1 MNPSG
6 TFGSSQGGAFQAPS
20 GGTMKTSLFGQPFG
34 QQNPSSQ
41 GLFQPPA
48 FGQHNASSFGQNSVL
63 NQGSVLGPGAG
74 FGQPPAFGVTSAFG
88 SNPTLGQ
95 PQPLFFGQTSFGQT
109 SSTSSSTSVFGQTP
123 NITQSRG
130 FGSSEFSFK
139 PANDAI
145 FKPIFSAS
153 PEPTNPQI
161 TPVCGSSFCAAG
173 SQVSSSTNAGFS
185 FLTGS
190 KAGPAGFSLSQPAP
204 VSSSSSQNNSLTTA
218 CGDQTKTLP
227 FSFSHF
233 SLKNFQTQPT
243 PLSVGAG
250 FDQLSAFGEP
260 KSKVETSLDKNE
272 SNLSGQ
278 GNANIF
284 REFSKGTKRKDP
296 AMPVL
301 GIQKPA
307 TDPDAAPSRAESPR
321 QPSKRPLIRSRGQ
334 PGGLLSRA
342 LNAIRK
348 DQSSS
353 VRNEGPKENPQQP
366 GTWEETERKAAQP
379 QEDDLPAASSVQTPT
394 RDVEEPTEET
404 ETKVEMSTPASRGER
419 SESLDSLG
427 GMSPSELTCIMCRN
441 IPQELNKRNKVEKH
455 FARFGKVCK
464 VLCRPA
470 KNLAIVYFNDH
481 AAAAKA
487 KKRGKVFDKHE
498 LLILWMKKKLFS
510 SGVFSSFSSPV
521 RRASPAKVL
530 QFDADPQKEIKTE
543 SLSSE
548 RPVPSSLLPL
558 IGQVAE
564 TAEEKFRL
572 LEQRDKILRQGR
584 SKRTDLDLAFV
595 GTCPDMCPEK
605 ERYMRETRNQLSIFE
620 VIPNTEMV
628 NHTAAIK
635 EYSRSSADQEEPLPH
650 ELRPLPV
657 LKMTMDYLV
666 TQIMDLSQDNYRD
679 WYDFVWNRTRSI
691 RKDIT
696 QQRLCCP
703 QTVSLIEKCTR
714 FHVHCA
720 HHLCEEH
727 MSSFDPKINTENMT
741 KCLQSLKEMYED
753 LATHQT
759 FCPSEAEFRQ
769 YSVLLKLNDGDIL
782 RSVQQFRDEVRNS
795 PELKFAVQAFAAVN
809 SNNFVRFFKLVKG
822 ASYLAGCLLHRYFN
836 QVRAKAL
843 KVLNMALTVGP
854 RSTPLPVEDVARMLM
869 FPNSAEAT
877 DFVQQFGLNVTDGM
891 VELSR
896 VVYQEPDI
904 PPSPKRSAVIIAKKT
919 VLNGEVVNGG
929 PLPIPPHHTPQCSFD
944 LQNKYGGERPTSNFI
959 KGINTSFPPSVSS
972 ETGETGGSHSPPAQL
987 TEPQQL
993 FTFVSQ
999 PEPVKPPSPPPE
1011 PQPMYSDE
1019 IMAELDCV
1027 IEEVVKA
1034 EVKEVTDEGAAYIAA
1049 ALQIFAL
1056 VYIFVLSGRWRDV
1069 VAVRRQLKR
1078 QMRGFPAA
1086 PCCVDPCFK
1095 LKALAPSA
1103 PTQPSLAD
1111 LARGMVNLGNAGLLT
1126 LSSTRLL
1133 EMRQEVT
1140 HQMRVH
1146 YYFQQLLEKHV
1157 WAPLDLVSLV
1167 TENIPIAHD
1176 RIFWKALLL
1185 LPSDQESAASMANRV
1200 LSDWLEAKLG
1210 GEQQSE
1216 EHLDGSLWT
1225 LCVTNALQESGR
1237 RTQKVHI
1244 AVKASRGPLTDNNLS
1259 RVEQCSELQGTGA
1272 LILLVPALP
1281 VFEPGLQDQGVPD
1294 SLLSALLQL
1303 KQLQQVNTWHCP
1315 LPLVVLV
1322 PGPDGGASYTN
1333 NQALSWLLARATPP
1347 LSLSCQTLV
1356 QLIETSLGRELDP
1369 RVYAIRQERATAHLL
1384 PQEPAPI
1391 IRLYNAILDH
1401 VADTVASQH
1410 LCRLSWPPGEFSL
1423 PHTRSFVPHLAW
1435 NSVEHLAW
1443 LRKAIL
1449 SLQLPEWEPL
1459 PPTDSWSELCSFIF
1473 HYAAKIPAS
1482 HLSQPLLK
1490 SRLENLLERVRVKTH
1505 LTQTCGFRGN
1515 MEYNSRAQ
1523 SQSISQIPW
1532 DDVVMI
1538 CIDHK
1543 LKDWQ
1548 RPEESVC
1555 EDALTAGGDIL
1566 VYFSAESLKDF
1577 QAPEEWTEAVRK
1589 THEEKK
1595 QETNWP
1601 DEEPE
1606 RAELKKTTPTSISWK
1621 LQDLERQIS
1630 LGHEEEVACSLKLSG
1645 LRSIVDD

>member
-1 MNPSG
+1 MNQSAGHGNPI
-6 TFGSSQGGAFQAPS
+6 
-20 GGTMKTSLFGQPFG
+20 FGQTPVFG
-34 QQNPSSQ
+34 QSQ
-41 GLFQPPA
+41 PLSTMSPAPA
-48 FGQHNASSFGQNSVL
+48 FGQQPLGTFGNSNAPSFGQNSVL

-161 TPVCGSSFCAAG
+161 TPVSGSSFCAAG

-227 FSFSHF
+227 FSFSQPAVPPISSTTASIKEPTTPSSFSF

-272 SNLSGQ
+272 SNLSDQ
-278 GNANIF
+278 GNSNIF

-307 TDPDAAPSRAESPR
+307 TDQDAAPSRAESPR

-353 VRNEGPKENPQQP
+353 VRNEGPKENPQQAA
-366 GTWEETERKAAQP
+366 TWEETERKAAQP
-379 QEDDLPAASSVQTPT
+379 QEDELPA
-394 RDVEEPTEET
+394 
-404 ETKVEMSTPASRGER
+404 TKAEMSTPASHGER
-419 SESLDSLG
+419 SESLDSLS

-441 IPQELNKRNKVEKH
+441 IPQELNKRNKIEKH

-498 LLILWMKKKLFS
+498 LLILWMKKKHMSFLKSLFTFNTKCAGGIKKKS
-510 SGVFSSFSSPV
+510 RGNHFFFTGVFSSFSSPV

-548 RPVPSSLLPL
+548 RPMPSSLLPL

-605 ERYMRETRNQLSIFE
+605 ERYMRETRNQLSVFE

-877 DFVQQFGLNVTDGM
+877 DYVQQFALNVTDGM

-944 LQNKYGGERPTSNFI
+944 LQNKYRGELPTSNFI
-959 KGINTSFPPSVSS
+959 KGINSFAGVPALTFILNVSVSI
-972 ETGETGGSHSPPAQL
+972 SHLHRLGAAFTMLFLTFLKATLTFPRLNRPPLCFCRESNVQV
-987 TEPQQL
+987 ESM
-993 FTFVSQ
+993 VS
-999 PEPVKPPSPPPE
+999 
-1011 PQPMYSDE
+1011 
-1019 IMAELDCV
+1019 
-1027 IEEVVKA
+1027 EVVQRLLREISSSEIKLEQERVAEEKRRLEEARLVLLSFLFRKA
-1034 EVKEVTDEGAAYIAA
+1034 HDKCF
-1049 ALQIFAL
+1049 LIFAL

-1244 AVKASRGPLTDNNLS
+1244 AVKASRGPLTENNLS
-1259 RVEQCSELQGTGA
+1259 RVERCSELQGTGA

-1322 PGPDGGASYTN
+1322 PGPDG
-1333 NQALSWLLARATPP
+1333 ALRLH
-1347 LSLSCQTLV
+1347 TLMTEG
-1356 QLIETSLGRELDP
+1356 LISEFTFVFIPETSNDLQGSKQVPLHCHTN
-1369 RVYAIRQERATAHLL
+1369 VTHACGLI
-1384 PQEPAPI
+1384 
-1391 IRLYNAILDH
+1391 
-1401 VADTVASQH
+1401 AS
-1410 LCRLSWPPGEFSL
+1410 
-1423 PHTRSFVPHLAW
+1423 V
-1435 NSVEHLAW
+1435 
-1443 LRKAIL
+1443 
-1449 SLQLPEWEPL
+1449 
-1459 PPTDSWSELCSFIF
+1459 
-1473 HYAAKIPAS
+1473 
-1482 HLSQPLLK
+1482 
-1490 SRLENLLERVRVKTH
+1490 
-1505 LTQTCGFRGN
+1505 TC
-1515 MEYNSRAQ
+1515 
-1523 SQSISQIPW
+1523 I
-1532 DDVVMI
+1532 
-1538 CIDHK
+1538 
-1543 LKDWQ
+1543 
-1548 RPEESVC
+1548 
-1555 EDALTAGGDIL
+1555 
-1566 VYFSAESLKDF
+1566 
-1577 QAPEEWTEAVRK
+1577 
-1589 THEEKK
+1589 
-1595 QETNWP
+1595 
-1601 DEEPE
+1601 
-1606 RAELKKTTPTSISWK
+1606 TSYKFMS
-1621 LQDLERQIS
+1621 
-1630 LGHEEEVACSLKLSG
+1630 C
-1645 LRSIVDD
+1645 

>member
-1 MNPSG
+1 
-6 TFGSSQGGAFQAPS
+6 
-20 GGTMKTSLFGQPFG
+20 MKTSLFGQPFG

-48 FGQHNASSFGQNSVL
+48 FGQQPVMNQSAGHGNPIFGQTPVFGQSQPSSTVSSAPAFGQQPLGTFGNTNASSFGQNSVS
-63 NQGSVLGPGAG
+63 NQGSVLGPGSG

-161 TPVCGSSFCAAG
+161 TPVSGSSFCAAG

-190 KAGPAGFSLSQPAP
+190 KAGPAGFNLSQPAP

-260 KSKVETSLDKNE
+260 KSKVETSLDKND

-278 GNANIF
+278 GNSNIF

-307 TDPDAAPSRAESPR
+307 TDQDAPSRAESPR

-353 VRNEGPKENPQQP
+353 VRNEGPKENPQQA

-379 QEDDLPAASSVQTPT
+379 QEDDLP
-394 RDVEEPTEET
+394 
-404 ETKVEMSTPASRGER
+404 ETKAEMSTPASRGER

-427 GMSPSELTCIMCRN
+427 GMSPSELTNIMCRN
-441 IPQELNKRNKVEKH
+441 IPQELNKRNKIEKH

-487 KKRGKVFDKHE
+487 KKRGKQLSRLKSQVSFLKS
-498 LLILWMKKKLFS
+498 LCTFNMKCIGGILKKNVEGIRLFS
-510 SGVFSSFSSPV
+510 SGVSSSFSSPV

-530 QFDADPQKEIKTE
+530 QFDADSQKEIKTE

-605 ERYMRETRNQLSIFE
+605 ERYMRETRNQLSVFE

-666 TQIMDLSQDNYRD
+666 TQIMDLGQDNYRD

-753 LATHQT
+753 LAAHQT

-896 VVYQEPDI
+896 VVYQEPEI

-944 LQNKYGGERPTSNFI
+944 LQNKYRGELPTSNFI
-959 KGINTSFPPSVSS
+959 KGINSFAGVLVLTFTINISVSI
-972 ETGETGGSHSPPAQL
+972 SHLHRLGAAFTMLFLTFLKATLTFPAL
-987 TEPQQL
+987 ISQL
-993 FTFVSQ
+993 FPFISQ

-1019 IMAELDCV
+1019 DIMAELDCV

-1049 ALQIFAL
+1049 ALQVFAL

-1111 LARGMVNLGNAGLLT
+1111 LARGMVNLGNAGSLT

-1259 RVEQCSELQGTGA
+1259 RVERCSELQGTGA

-1315 LPLVVLV
+1315 LPLVILV

-1347 LSLSCQTLV
+1347 LSLSCQTLM

-1369 RVYAIRQERATAHLL
+1369 RVFAIRQERATAHLL

-1577 QAPEEWTEAVRK
+1577 RAPEDWTEAVRK

-1595 QETNWP
+1595 QEKNW
-1601 DEEPE
+1601 
-1606 RAELKKTTPTSISWK
+1606 
-1621 LQDLERQIS
+1621 
-1630 LGHEEEVACSLKLSG
+1630 
-1645 LRSIVDD
+1645 

>member
-6 TFGSSQGGAFQAPS
+6 TFGSSQGGAFQPVMNQSAGHGNPI
-20 GGTMKTSLFGQPFG
+20 FGQTPVFG
-34 QQNPSSQ
+34 QSQ
-41 GLFQPPA
+41 PLSTMSPAPA
-48 FGQHNASSFGQNSVL
+48 FGQQPLGTFGNSNAPSFGQNSVL

-161 TPVCGSSFCAAG
+161 TPVSGSSFC
-173 SQVSSSTNAGFS
+173 
-185 FLTGS
+185 
-190 KAGPAGFSLSQPAP
+190 
-204 VSSSSSQNNSLTTA
+204 NNSLTTA

-227 FSFSHF
+227 FSFSQPAVPPISSTTASIKEPTTPSSFSF

-272 SNLSGQ
+272 SNLSDQ
-278 GNANIF
+278 GNSNIF

-307 TDPDAAPSRAESPR
+307 TDQDAAPSRAESPR

-353 VRNEGPKENPQQP
+353 VRNEGPKENPQQAA
-366 GTWEETERKAAQP
+366 TWEETERKAAQP
-379 QEDDLPAASSVQTPT
+379 QEDELPAASSVQTPT

-404 ETKVEMSTPASRGER
+404 DTTPETKAEMSTPASHGER
-419 SESLDSLG
+419 SESLDSLS

-441 IPQELNKRNKVEKH
+441 IPQELNKRNKIEKH

-498 LLILWMKKKLFS
+498 LLILWMKKKHMSFLKSLFTFNTKCAGGIKKKS
-510 SGVFSSFSSPV
+510 RGNHFFFTGVFSSFSSPV

-548 RPVPSSLLPL
+548 RPMPSSLLPL

-605 ERYMRETRNQLSIFE
+605 ERYMRETRNQLSVFE

-877 DFVQQFGLNVTDGM
+877 DYVQQFALNVTDGM

-944 LQNKYGGERPTSNFI
+944 LQNKYRGELPTSNFI
-959 KGINTSFPPSVSS
+959 KGINSFAGVPALTFILNVSVSI
-972 ETGETGGSHSPPAQL
+972 SHLHRLGAAFTMLFLTFLKATLTFPAL
-987 TEPQQL
+987 ISSM
-993 FTFVSQ
+993 VS
-999 PEPVKPPSPPPE
+999 
-1011 PQPMYSDE
+1011 
-1019 IMAELDCV
+1019 
-1027 IEEVVKA
+1027 EVVQRLLREISSSEIKLEQERVAEEKRRLEEARLVLLSFLFRKA
-1034 EVKEVTDEGAAYIAA
+1034 HDKCF
-1049 ALQIFAL
+1049 LIFAL

-1244 AVKASRGPLTDNNLS
+1244 AVKASRGPLTENNLS
-1259 RVEQCSELQGTGA
+1259 RVERCSELQGTGA

-1333 NQALSWLLARATPP
+1333 
-1347 LSLSCQTLV
+1347 
-1356 QLIETSLGRELDP
+1356 
-1369 RVYAIRQERATAHLL
+1369 
-1384 PQEPAPI
+1384 
-1391 IRLYNAILDH
+1391 
-1401 VADTVASQH
+1401 
-1410 LCRLSWPPGEFSL
+1410 
-1423 PHTRSFVPHLAW
+1423 
-1435 NSVEHLAW
+1435 
-1443 LRKAIL
+1443 K
-1449 SLQLPEWEPL
+1449 
-1459 PPTDSWSELCSFIF
+1459 
-1473 HYAAKIPAS
+1473 
-1482 HLSQPLLK
+1482 
-1490 SRLENLLERVRVKTH
+1490 LEKGDKEYH
-1505 LTQTCGFRGN
+1505 LTR
-1515 MEYNSRAQ
+1515 
-1523 SQSISQIPW
+1523 
-1532 DDVVMI
+1532 
-1538 CIDHK
+1538 
-1543 LKDWQ
+1543 
-1548 RPEESVC
+1548 
-1555 EDALTAGGDIL
+1555 
-1566 VYFSAESLKDF
+1566 
-1577 QAPEEWTEAVRK
+1577 
-1589 THEEKK
+1589 
-1595 QETNWP
+1595 
-1601 DEEPE
+1601 
-1606 RAELKKTTPTSISWK
+1606 
-1621 LQDLERQIS
+1621 
-1630 LGHEEEVACSLKLSG
+1630 
-1645 LRSIVDD
+1645 

>member
-6 TFGSSQGGAFQAPS
+6 TFGSSQGGAFQAP

-48 FGQHNASSFGQNSVL
+48 FGQQPQPVMNQSAGHGNPIFGQTPVFGQSQPLSTMSPAPAFGQQPLGTFGNSNAPSFGQNSVL

-161 TPVCGSSFCAAG
+161 TPVSGSSFCAAG

-227 FSFSHF
+227 FSFSQPAVPPISSTTASIKEPTTPSSFSF

-272 SNLSGQ
+272 SNLSDQ
-278 GNANIF
+278 GNSNIF

-307 TDPDAAPSRAESPR
+307 TDQDAAPSRAESPR

-353 VRNEGPKENPQQP
+353 VRNEGPKENPQQAA
-366 GTWEETERKAAQP
+366 TWEETERKAAQP
-379 QEDDLPAASSVQTPT
+379 QEDELPAASSVQTPT
-394 RDVEEPTEET
+394 RD
-404 ETKVEMSTPASRGER
+404 MSTPASHGER
-419 SESLDSLG
+419 SESLDSLS

-441 IPQELNKRNKVEKH
+441 IPQELNKRNKIEKH

-481 AAAAKA
+481 VTAAKA

-498 LLILWMKKKLFS
+498 LLILWMKKKHSKYNHFFNKFLSFLKSLFTFNTKCAGGIKKKS
-510 SGVFSSFSSPV
+510 RGNHFFFTGVFSSFSSPV

-548 RPVPSSLLPL
+548 RPMPSSLLPL

-605 ERYMRETRNQLSIFE
+605 ERYMRETRNQLSVFE

-877 DFVQQFGLNVTDGM
+877 DYVQQFALNVTDGM

-944 LQNKYGGERPTSNFI
+944 LQNKYP
-959 KGINTSFPPSVSS
+959 SFPPSVSS
-972 ETGETGGSHSPPAQL
+972 ETGETVGSHSPPAQL

-993 FTFVSQ
+993 FSFISQ

-1011 PQPMYSDE
+1011 PQPVYSDEE

-1049 ALQIFAL
+1049 ALQESNVQVESMVSEVVQRLLREISSSEIKLEQERVAEEKRRLEEARLHEAFLAQFSSSLCTEIIHEVLDETIQETVSSEIQEAVNEKAERLAKCTEQICNSL
-1056 VYIFVLSGRWRDV
+1056 VEETLNTDIAMLVDDLLEAELQRIYKYIKRWRDV

-1244 AVKASRGPLTDNNLS
+1244 AVKASRGPLTENNLS
-1259 RVEQCSELQGTGA
+1259 RVERCSELQGTGA

-1322 PGPDGGASYTN
+1322 PGPDG
-1333 NQALSWLLARATPP
+1333 ALRLH
-1347 LSLSCQTLV
+1347 TLMTEG
-1356 QLIETSLGRELDP
+1356 LISEFTFVFIPETSNDLQGSKQVPLHCHTN
-1369 RVYAIRQERATAHLL
+1369 VTHACGLIASVTCITSYKFMSYVVAIK
-1384 PQEPAPI
+1384 
-1391 IRLYNAILDH
+1391 N
-1401 VADTVASQH
+1401 
-1410 LCRLSWPPGEFSL
+1410 
-1423 PHTRSFVPHLAW
+1423 
-1435 NSVEHLAW
+1435 
-1443 LRKAIL
+1443 
-1449 SLQLPEWEPL
+1449 
-1459 PPTDSWSELCSFIF
+1459 
-1473 HYAAKIPAS
+1473 
-1482 HLSQPLLK
+1482 
-1490 SRLENLLERVRVKTH
+1490 
-1505 LTQTCGFRGN
+1505 
-1515 MEYNSRAQ
+1515 
-1523 SQSISQIPW
+1523 
-1532 DDVVMI
+1532 
-1538 CIDHK
+1538 
-1543 LKDWQ
+1543 
-1548 RPEESVC
+1548 VC
-1555 EDALTAGGDIL
+1555 EFGEMNKFRTGETAWRRMNHSGCEIQCADKKKYAKLYYMKSAKPSHHKRKIAL
-1566 VYFSAESLKDF
+1566 K
-1577 QAPEEWTEAVRK
+1577 
-1589 THEEKK
+1589 
-1595 QETNWP
+1595 
-1601 DEEPE
+1601 
-1606 RAELKKTTPTSISWK
+1606 
-1621 LQDLERQIS
+1621 
-1630 LGHEEEVACSLKLSG
+1630 
-1645 LRSIVDD
+1645 